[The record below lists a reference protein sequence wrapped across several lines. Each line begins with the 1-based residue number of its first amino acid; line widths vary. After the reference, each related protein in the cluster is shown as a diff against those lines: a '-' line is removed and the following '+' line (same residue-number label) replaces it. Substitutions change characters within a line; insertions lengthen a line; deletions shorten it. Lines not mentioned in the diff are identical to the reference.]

1 MRQEHERGLELLEG
15 EAAVPV
21 EVHALERGA
30 KLLVGD
36 LEARA
41 FDRAPQFLGVDLP
54 VPVRVDVAEDL
65 PDVGAAS
72 VAEGV
77 ELRRGYPPVLIRVE
91 LAEHGPELVIGY
103 RDTSAA
109 QTLLHLLLGPKRD
122 ADEETKASSVG
133 CKGHSGKVT
142 GEESAGE
149 ESARASRPRGE
160 GKVRGRVGEAHL
172 VAQGSV
178 PIAVQVSKE
187 PEPGVHGASG
197 RRAARGSGGGKSFL
211 HVPES
216 KN

>member
-30 KLLVGD
+30 ELLVGD

-41 FDRAPQFLGVDLP
+41 LDPAPQFLGVDLP

-65 PDVGAAS
+65 LDVGAAF
-72 VAEGV
+72 VAE
-77 ELRRGYPPVLIRVE
+77 RVE
-91 LAEHGPELVIGY
+91 LDADILLSLFASSSPSMDLSWSS
-103 RDTSAA
+103 DTAIPRRRRPSS
-109 QTLLHLLLGPKRD
+109 TSCSDRTGT
-122 ADEETKASSVG
+122 DEETKASSVG
-133 CKGHSGKVT
+133 CKGHGR
-142 GEESAGE
+142 ERNLPRAGE

-160 GKVRGRVGEAHL
+160 GEVRGRVGEAHL

-197 RRAARGSGGGKSFL
+197 RRAARGSGAPGNPPSR
-211 HVPES
+211 HVQ
-216 KN
+216 KM